1 MLYADKAA
9 LENRTKVRARR
20 ICVPRT
26 GRAGRW
32 RLAAVQRRPTGGC
45 CAPQVRLLGIRERE
59 LELYVKNCRTLG
71 NIAAIIAG
79 MTFTGFVCTP
89 ARRAANSA

>member
-1 MLYADKAA
+1 M
-9 LENRTKVRARR
+9 R
-20 ICVPRT
+20 VPRT

-32 RLAAVQRRPTGGC
+32 PRAAVERRPTGARR
-45 CAPQVRLLGIRERE
+45 APQVRLLGIRECE

-79 MTFTGFVCTP
+79 MTFTGFVC
-89 ARRAANSA
+89 AHASRAAKSALCHWPAV